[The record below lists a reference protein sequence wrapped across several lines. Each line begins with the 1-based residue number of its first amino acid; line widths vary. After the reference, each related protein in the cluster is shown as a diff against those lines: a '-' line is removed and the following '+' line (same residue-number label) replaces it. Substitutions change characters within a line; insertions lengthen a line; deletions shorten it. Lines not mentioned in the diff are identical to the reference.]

1 MQQDGNA
8 LVTEQRGRGWSAKQW
23 ISKADVLRDLA
34 VRYFLFLRFS
44 LETEIVLVALVLLL
58 PQEMDV
64 IAGSEPGAVEVS
76 PLERDRLI
84 VAPGGLTA
92 ERLIEEPIVN
102 GGL

>member
-8 LVTEQRGRGWSAKQW
+8 LVTEQRGLGGSAKQW

-34 VRYFLFLRFS
+34 IRYFLFLRFS
-44 LETEIVLVALVLLL
+44 LEAEIVLVALVLLL

-64 IAGSEPGAVEVS
+64 IAGSEPGTVEVG
-76 PLERDRLI
+76 PFERDRLI

-92 ERLIEEPIVN
+92 ERLIEEPIIRS
-102 GGL
+102 GI